1 MNYRKLNLTF
11 GWLVF
16 LIATIVY
23 FITIEDTVS
32 LWDCGEYITTAYKL
46 EVGHPPGAPLFMMIG
61 RLFSFFAD
69 PENVAVSINR
79 LSALSSSLS
88 ILFMFWSIT
97 LLAKKIALKDKKELS
112 KGDKIAVLGSG
123 LIGSLA
129 YTFSDSFWFSAVEGE
144 VYAMAS
150 LFTAIIFWAILK
162 WDEEMALVQHENLD
176 ADYAPNRWLL
186 LIMFLLGLAIGV
198 HLLGILVVPAIGFVI
213 YFRYKKVADIKG
225 ILLTGI
231 VALLTFKMSVVT
243 NDAGSIV
250 GLTSVGNAIYL
261 SGLKW
266 LVMLAP
272 LGIVF
277 YMSFGINKMSAS
289 KAQTTFWVFAGL
301 MGLSLSSILL
311 VYTGMSV
318 TRVFFICSATF
329 GAMSI
334 YGYTT
339 KRDLTKLGS
348 FLMMGL
354 IGIIIASIVNIF
366 MKSSMMYFV
375 ISILGVLIFVGL
387 TAYDTQKIKNMYT
400 SSDSG
405 ELMGKKAVM
414 GALTLY
420 LDFINLFIMLL
431 RLFGQRR

>member
-1 MNYRKLNLTF
+1 MEFNK
-11 GWLVF
+11 
-16 LIATIVY
+16 
-23 FITIEDTVS
+23 
-32 LWDCGEYITTAYKL
+32 
-46 EVGHPPGAPLFMMIG
+46 
-61 RLFSFFAD
+61 
-69 PENVAVSINR
+69 
-79 LSALSSSLS
+79 
-88 ILFMFWSIT
+88 
-97 LLAKKIALKDKKELS
+97 
-112 KGDKIAVLGSG
+112 
-123 LIGSLA
+123 
-129 YTFSDSFWFSAVEGE
+129 
-144 VYAMAS
+144 
-150 LFTAIIFWAILK
+150 
-162 WDEEMALVQHENLD
+162 
-176 ADYAPNRWLL
+176 
-186 LIMFLLGLAIGV
+186 
-198 HLLGILVVPAIGFVI
+198 
-213 YFRYKKVADIKG
+213 KG
-225 ILLTGI
+225 ILGRAKEAAQQSTAVTDEGLRAYMLKVYNYMATGI
-231 VALLTFKMSVVT
+231 LMTGIIALITFKMSVVT
-243 NDAGSIV
+243 DSSGSIV
-250 GLTSVGNAIYL
+250 GLTQVGIAIYM

-277 YMSFGINKMSAS
+277 YMSFGINKMSAA
-289 KAQTTFWVFAGL
+289 KAQTTFWIFAAL

-311 VYTGMSV
+311 VYTGMSI

-387 TAYDTQKIKNMYT
+387 TAYDTQKIKNMYAV
-400 SSDSG
+400 SDTG

>member
-1 MNYRKLNLTF
+1 MEFNK
-11 GWLVF
+11 
-16 LIATIVY
+16 
-23 FITIEDTVS
+23 
-32 LWDCGEYITTAYKL
+32 
-46 EVGHPPGAPLFMMIG
+46 
-61 RLFSFFAD
+61 
-69 PENVAVSINR
+69 
-79 LSALSSSLS
+79 
-88 ILFMFWSIT
+88 
-97 LLAKKIALKDKKELS
+97 
-112 KGDKIAVLGSG
+112 
-123 LIGSLA
+123 
-129 YTFSDSFWFSAVEGE
+129 
-144 VYAMAS
+144 
-150 LFTAIIFWAILK
+150 
-162 WDEEMALVQHENLD
+162 
-176 ADYAPNRWLL
+176 
-186 LIMFLLGLAIGV
+186 
-198 HLLGILVVPAIGFVI
+198 
-213 YFRYKKVADIKG
+213 KG
-225 ILLTGI
+225 ILGRAKEAAQKSTAVTDEGLRAYMLKVYNYMATGI
-231 VALLTFKMSVVT
+231 LMTGIIALITFKMSVVT
-243 NDAGSIV
+243 DSSGSIV
-250 GLTSVGNAIYL
+250 GLTQVGNAIYM

-277 YMSFGINKMSAS
+277 YMSFGINKMSAA
-289 KAQTTFWVFAGL
+289 KAQTTFWIFAAL

-311 VYTGMSV
+311 VYTGMSI

-329 GAMSI
+329 GSMSI

-387 TAYDTQKIKNMYT
+387 TAYDTQKIKNMYAA
-400 SSDSG
+400 SDTG
-405 ELMGKKAVM
+405 ELLGKKAVM